1 MGLDTGVFVHKLKHS
16 HILTGYSTLLK
27 LSICQGEYGGLLHTE
42 LPNSQPP
49 LTACNLSASSAMLQ
63 THAPRLRNPFH
74 LMGEDALKALNG
86 YFSKNGSFETLI
98 GYMKLFFLSS
108 VLDCA
113 YVQILLS

>member
-1 MGLDTGVFVHKLKHS
+1 MLDRKLKHS
-16 HILTGYSTLLK
+16 HVLTGYSSLLK
-27 LSICQGEYGGLLHTE
+27 LNICQGEYGGLLHTE

-63 THAPRLRNPFH
+63 THAPRLWNPFH

-98 GYMKLFFLSS
+98 GYMKLFFSVISPRLCICADSF
-108 VLDCA
+108 VLD
-113 YVQILLS
+113 LT